1 MIAGA
6 FAVVLTLVV
15 NLHRMEGNHMFPS
28 VRDGDLGIFYRLT
41 DCHTDDV
48 VLYTDKTGQVTV
60 GRIIAVGRIKGTQ
73 KPLTKINSITRRQK
87 TMKKNAVKGSLGA
100 IALASVM
107 TMSMGTPVFA
117 EERPIKPGYDTVI
130 GGTKTT
136 AFDKYLVMDKV
147 AEVPN
152 ASFTYAVTA
161 GRAKA
166 YDVKGKKFEVLAG
179 VDADKV
185 TMAGVG
191 SKTAGT
197 ITYKPGDA
205 TLNDENALVKDYDNS
220 FKKYAKKTATLDFSA
235 CRFTEPGI
243 YRYIVT
249 ESGTNQAVT
258 NDADAT
264 RVVDVYVMNDDS
276 DDNYD
281 YQCGK
286 LKIAGYVLHSNAD
299 DAPDVSLGENHGS
312 AGSYAG
318 TKSQGFTNSYDT
330 SNIMIRKEVSG
341 NQASRDKYFEF
352 TVSITGAVPG
362 TVYHVALLGAPST
375 TPSNAA
381 TITANEGKTNPTTL
395 TVGADGTV
403 TQKFYLAHG
412 QEIWIGGVA
421 KDTKYKVTENAE
433 DYKSTSLDAVD
444 HEDRAE
450 TPVVAP
456 SGTIASEDI
465 LTGYVNTRD
474 GVIPTGVIMTVAP
487 FAAVTLLGGV
497 GAVTMVMKK
506 RKSSEEE

>member
-1 MIAGA
+1 
-6 FAVVLTLVV
+6 
-15 NLHRMEGNHMFPS
+15 
-28 VRDGDLGIFYRLT
+28 
-41 DCHTDDV
+41 
-48 VLYTDKTGQVTV
+48 
-60 GRIIAVGRIKGTQ
+60 
-73 KPLTKINSITRRQK
+73 
-87 TMKKNAVKGSLGA
+87 MKKKAVKGSLGA
-100 IALASVM
+100 VALASVM

-117 EERPIKPGYDTVI
+117 LQLPNVPNEYSTEI

-136 AFDKYLVMDKV
+136 TFDKYLVMDEQ

-161 GRAKA
+161 GTAKA
-166 YDVKGKKFEVLAG
+166 YDVAGKKFAVLAG

-191 SKTAGT
+191 TKTAGT
-197 ITYKPGDA
+197 ITYKPGDE
-205 TLNDENALVKDYDNS
+205 TLNDANALVKDYDNS
-220 FKKYAKKTATLDFSA
+220 YEKYAKKTATLDFSA

-264 RVVDVYVMNDDS
+264 RVVDVYVNDAS
-276 DDNYD
+276 DEVNTAGVEPSRYG
-281 YQCGK
+281 YK

-312 AGSYAG
+312 AGSYVA

-330 SNIMIRKEVSG
+330 SDITIAKHVSG

-352 TVSITGAVPG
+352 TVNITGAVPG
-362 TVYHVALLGAPST
+362 TVYDVDLSNADAT
-375 TPSNAA
+375 TKTNAA
-381 TITANEGKTNPTTL
+381 TITANEGKTNPATL

-403 TQKFYLAHG
+403 TQKFYLAHR
-412 QEIWIGGVA
+412 QRITIQGVA
-421 KDTKYKVTENAE
+421 KGSKYEVTENAE
-433 DYKSTSLDAVD
+433 DYKSTPADAEAD
-444 HEDRAE
+444 ADKGD
-450 TPVVAP
+450 AP
-456 SGTIASEDI
+456 SGTVASKDI
-465 LTGYVNTRD
+465 YTGYLNTRD

-487 FAAVTLLGGV
+487 FAAVTLLGGA

-506 RKSSEEE
+506 KKSEEE

>member
-1 MIAGA
+1 
-6 FAVVLTLVV
+6 
-15 NLHRMEGNHMFPS
+15 
-28 VRDGDLGIFYRLT
+28 
-41 DCHTDDV
+41 
-48 VLYTDKTGQVTV
+48 
-60 GRIIAVGRIKGTQ
+60 
-73 KPLTKINSITRRQK
+73 
-87 TMKKNAVKGSLGA
+87 MKKNAVKGSLGA

-117 EERPIKPGYDTVI
+117 EIVHRQPKYDTEI

-136 AFDKYLVMDKV
+136 AFDKYLVMDEE

-161 GRAKA
+161 GKAKA

-191 SKTAGT
+191 TKTANT

-205 TLNDENALVKDYDNS
+205 TLGDENALVKDYYS
-220 FKKYAKKTATLDFSA
+220 AFEKYAKKTATLDFSA

-264 RVVDVYVMNDDS
+264 RVVDVYVVNDDS
-276 DDNYD
+276 DNAEDRAGDLNYGV
-281 YQCGK
+281 YR

-330 SNIMIRKEVSG
+330 SDILFGKKVSG

-352 TVSITGAVPG
+352 TVSITDAVPG
-362 TVYHVALLGAPST
+362 TVYHVDLLNAPAT

-381 TITANEGKTNPTTL
+381 TIKANEGKTNPTTL

-403 TQKFYLAHG
+403 TAKFYLAHN
-412 QEIWIGGVA
+412 QAIEILGVA
-421 KDTKYKVTENAE
+421 KGSKYKVTENAE
-433 DYKSTSLDAVD
+433 DYKSTPLDAAD
-444 HEDRAE
+444 LDTLTYQEEPIKPDA
-450 TPVVAP
+450 T
-456 SGTIASEDI
+456 SGTVASKDLI
-465 LTGYVNTRD
+465 TGYVNTRD